1 MCIFVYK
8 LFAYS
13 LYSIDLSPAGIIF
26 FNQAWVFYDI
36 QTSSNTQQ
44 TMFKIIWPICAC
56 WNSKKIVCAVWNT
69 VQEKLLFYI
78 PVCLY
83 KKNYKIHIFCLIYKV
98 WLITYCTFQLLVECF
113 HSCCWR
119 FFQKTSLLCK
129 FKFFLQLDKLFF
141 LNCDIYYYNLYI
153 ILLIYIFG

>member
-56 WNSKKIVCAVWNT
+56 WNSKQIVCAVWNT

-78 PVCLY
+78 LYLYVCTR
-83 KKNYKIHIFCLIYKV
+83 KITKSTYSILFNIQSLINN
-98 WLITYCTFQLLVECF
+98 L
-113 HSCCWR
+113 
-119 FFQKTSLLCK
+119 
-129 FKFFLQLDKLFF
+129 
-141 LNCDIYYYNLYI
+141 LYI
-153 ILLIYIFG
+153 STFSWMLPLMLLEILPKNQPAL